1 MVIAVIVGILV
12 FVGLVAALV
21 AVLVLRSRHDEQAG
35 TRVGTQSA
43 HSKTISTVGVSA
55 KGGGARVTSSESTSG
70 KTSENVHSR
79 FVAMGVLAAG
89 VFGSLAVRLFD
100 MQVLES
106 QSYRT
111 AADQN
116 AYTTVYTPAPR
127 GYIYDADGIA
137 IVKNRSALTVLAD
150 ADVIDN
156 HDVMMRL
163 SAVLG
168 IPYNIIRQRVQD
180 TSLGAQS
187 QRIISSDARLRD
199 VAFIQEHSDA
209 FSGISVEQ
217 RATRTYPYGALAA
230 HVVGYTG
237 SVSETELANIPS
249 NRNVELGDIVG
260 KSGLESQYDNLLAGE
275 HGERKVV
282 ADSSGAVVSIES
294 ETLPTRGSDIYL
306 TIKAPVQYV
315 AESALAELIA
325 PNGVIGTGTGVA
337 GAVVAMDV
345 TDGSIL
351 TMASY
356 PTYSPATFTGGISQD
371 TWDLYSTASSY
382 YPLLNR
388 AIQGTYPAASTYK
401 AFTGMAGLKYGFADT
416 SRTWTCTGSWDGFG
430 SGDVQKCWK
439 EGGHGTIG
447 FREAIVQSC
456 DTVFYEIAK
465 SFFYAGTSQGGTIS
479 DTALQEEIA
488 KFGFGQQTGVDLT
501 GEEAGRIPTPAW
513 KAQYWADVPTEAV
526 WRGGDMTNLVIGQ
539 GDVLVTPL
547 QMAVAYGGIATGN
560 LMKPHLLKEV
570 RNANSPDKT
579 AVSVSGEV
587 VATPDVSADNLATVR
602 DALHGVGSASSTIT
616 AAFTAQG
623 LDVDDLACKTG
634 TGEVSGKDD
643 YAWFACYMP
652 YDDPKYVVVVMIEQG
667 GGGAAV
673 ASPVAAKVMGALFQ
687 NASGQLTDVGSV
699 AGSNGQSVAYSGSS
713 SSRSD

>member
-1 MVIAVIVGILV
+1 M
-12 FVGLVAALV
+12 
-21 AVLVLRSRHDEQAG
+21 
-35 TRVGTQSA
+35 
-43 HSKTISTVGVSA
+43 
-55 KGGGARVTSSESTSG
+55 
-70 KTSENVHSR
+70 
-79 FVAMGVLAAG
+79 
-89 VFGSLAVRLFD
+89 
-100 MQVLES
+100 
-106 QSYRT
+106 RT
-111 AADQN
+111 A
-116 AYTTVYTPAPR
+116 PR
-127 GYIYDADGIA
+127 
-137 IVKNRSALTVLAD
+137 L
-150 ADVIDN
+150 
-156 HDVMMRL
+156 
-163 SAVLG
+163 
-168 IPYNIIRQRVQD
+168 
-180 TSLGAQS
+180 
-187 QRIISSDARLRD
+187 
-199 VAFIQEHSDA
+199 
-209 FSGISVEQ
+209 
-217 RATRTYPYGALAA
+217 
-230 HVVGYTG
+230 
-237 SVSETELANIPS
+237 
-249 NRNVELGDIVG
+249 
-260 KSGLESQYDNLLAGE
+260 
-275 HGERKVV
+275 
-282 ADSSGAVVSIES
+282 
-294 ETLPTRGSDIYL
+294 
-306 TIKAPVQYV
+306 
-315 AESALAELIA
+315 
-325 PNGVIGTGTGVA
+325 
-337 GAVVAMDV
+337 
-345 TDGSIL
+345 
-351 TMASY
+351 
-356 PTYSPATFTGGISQD
+356 D

-388 AIQGTYPAASTYK
+388 AIQGTYPAASTYN

-652 YDDPKYVVVVMIEQG
+652 YDDPKYVVAVMIEQG

>member
-12 FVGLVAALV
+12 FVGLVAALA
-21 AVLVLRSRHDEQAG
+21 AVLVLRSRRHDERVG
-35 TRVGTQSA
+35 THVGTQSA
-43 HSKTISTVGVSA
+43 HSTISTVGVSA
-55 KGGGARVTSSESTSG
+55 DGSGARVMSSESTSG

-100 MQVLES
+100 MQVLET
-106 QSYRT
+106 QTYRT

-150 ADVIDN
+150 ADVINN

-249 NRNVELGDIVG
+249 NRNVELGDVVG

-325 PNGVIGTGTGVA
+325 PNGIIGTGTGVA

-345 TDGSIL
+345 TDGSVL
-351 TMASY
+351 AMASY
-356 PTYSPATFTGGISQD
+356 PTFSPATFTGGISQD

-416 SRTWTCTGSWDGFG
+416 TRTWTCTGSWDGFG

-479 DTALQEEIA
+479 DTAMQEEIA
-488 KFGFGQQTGVDLT
+488 KFGFGQTTGVDLT
-501 GEEAGRIPTPAW
+501 GEEAGRIPTPSW

-587 VATPDVSADNLATVR
+587 VATPDVSADDLAIVR
-602 DALHGVGSASSTIT
+602 DALHGVGSASTTIS
-616 AAFTAQG
+616 AAFEAQG

-652 YDDPKYVVVVMIEQG
+652 YDDPKYVVTVMIEQG

-673 ASPVAAKVMGALFQ
+673 AGPVAAKVMGALFQ

-699 AGSNGQSVAYSGSS
+699 AGSNGQSVAYAGSS
-713 SSRSD
+713 AGRSD

>member
-1 MVIAVIVGILV
+1 
-12 FVGLVAALV
+12 
-21 AVLVLRSRHDEQAG
+21 
-35 TRVGTQSA
+35 
-43 HSKTISTVGVSA
+43 
-55 KGGGARVTSSESTSG
+55 
-70 KTSENVHSR
+70 
-79 FVAMGVLAAG
+79 
-89 VFGSLAVRLFD
+89 
-100 MQVLES
+100 
-106 QSYRT
+106 
-111 AADQN
+111 
-116 AYTTVYTPAPR
+116 
-127 GYIYDADGIA
+127 
-137 IVKNRSALTVLAD
+137 
-150 ADVIDN
+150 
-156 HDVMMRL
+156 MMRL

-652 YDDPKYVVVVMIEQG
+652 YDDPKYVVAVMIEQG